1 LFRSVGPLRW
11 TLALGCLLSG
21 PLLAPPAVAIA
32 PRQDGLRTLKKQDLE
47 KITHDTERDYFMS
60 ADEAKD
66 HGIIDRV
73 IEHH

>member
-1 LFRSVGPLRW
+1 
-11 TLALGCLLSG
+11 
-21 PLLAPPAVAIA
+21 VAIA

-66 HGIIDRV
+66 YGIIDRV